1 MGARDERDKRNT
13 HFTSST
19 HYLKVL
25 RFLI

>member
-1 MGARDERDKRNT
+1 MGARDDTDKHNT
-13 HFTSST
+13 HFASST

>member
-1 MGARDERDKRNT
+1 MGARDDTDMHNT
-13 HFTSST
+13 TFTSST